1 MAEEI
6 LHYDH
11 SGNGNHLYKKEEQ
24 PENIINVADWTDKSS
39 DIKDKRDIQMSEL
52 TDLATELERVD
63 AEIVEAELQL
73 SNLKQS
79 RKTIAEEHLPQLMEQ
94 AGIDSL
100 KLASG
105 KKIEIKEFV
114 DAKIKDPNVA
124 FQWLRETNNDS
135 IIKNE
140 ISVSLGRG
148 DDALAQE
155 IISTLKEKH
164 DIEANVR
171 VGIHNMTLKSF
182 CRDALDNPE
191 LAETLPKDA
200 FGIYQGKRAKVN

>member
-1 MAEEI
+1 MAKEI
-6 LHYDH
+6 
-11 SGNGNHLYKKEEQ
+11 KKPKKVEPKVIAESFWRDTPCKVRLQ
-24 PENIINVADWTDKSS
+24 S
-39 DIKDKRDIQMSEL
+39 DVQLCEV
-52 TDLATELERVD
+52 TNLANELEYLD
-63 AEIVEAELQL
+63 AQVLEAEAEL
-73 SNLKQS
+73 SKLKQS

-94 AGIDSL
+94 AGIETL

-105 KKIEIKEFV
+105 RKIEVKEFV

-155 IISTLKEKH
+155 IISTLKDKH
-164 DIEANVR
+164 NIEANVR

>member
-1 MAEEI
+1 MT
-6 LHYDH
+6 
-11 SGNGNHLYKKEEQ
+11 EEQ

-39 DIKDKRDIQMSEL
+39 DIKDKRNIQMSEL
-52 TDLATELERVD
+52 TDLATELERID
-63 AEIVEAELQL
+63 ADITEAEVHL
-73 SNLKQS
+73 SNLKQN

-100 KLASG
+100 SLASG
-105 KKIEIKEFV
+105 KKIAVQEFV

-155 IISTLKEKH
+155 IISTLKDKH

-191 LAETLPKDA
+191 LAETLPKEA

>member
-1 MAEEI
+1 MT
-6 LHYDH
+6 
-11 SGNGNHLYKKEEQ
+11 EEQ

-52 TDLATELERVD
+52 TDLANELERVD

-73 SNLKQS
+73 SNLKQN
-79 RKTIAEEHLPQLMEQ
+79 RKTIAEEHLPTLMEQ
-94 AGIDSL
+94 AGIETL

-105 KKIEIKEFV
+105 RKIEVKEFV

-155 IISTLKEKH
+155 IISTLKDKH

>member
-1 MAEEI
+1 MA
-6 LHYDH
+6 
-11 SGNGNHLYKKEEQ
+11 EEQ
-24 PENIINVADWTDKSS
+24 PENIINVADWTEKSD
-39 DIKDKRDIQMSEL
+39 DIKDKRNIQMSEI

-63 AEIVEAELQL
+63 TEIVEAEIQL

-79 RKTIAEEHLPQLMEQ
+79 RKTIAEEHLPTLMEQ

-105 KKIEIKEFV
+105 RKIEIKEFV

-155 IISTLKEKH
+155 IISTLKDKH

>member
-1 MAEEI
+1 MT
-6 LHYDH
+6 
-11 SGNGNHLYKKEEQ
+11 EEQ

-39 DIKDKRDIQMSEL
+39 DIKDKRNIQMSEL

-63 AEIVEAELQL
+63 AEIIEAEVQL
-73 SNLKQS
+73 SNLKQN

-191 LAETLPKDA
+191 LAETLPKEA

>member
-1 MAEEI
+1 MA
-6 LHYDH
+6 
-11 SGNGNHLYKKEEQ
+11 EEQ

-39 DIKDKRDIQMSEL
+39 DIKDKRNIQMSEL
-52 TDLATELERVD
+52 TDLATELERFD
-63 AEIVEAELQL
+63 AEILEVEVQL
-73 SNLKQS
+73 SNLKQN

-100 KLASG
+100 SLASG
-105 KKIEIKEFV
+105 KKIAIQEFV
-114 DAKIKDPNVA
+114 DAKIKDPNTA

>member
-1 MAEEI
+1 MT
-6 LHYDH
+6 
-11 SGNGNHLYKKEEQ
+11 EEQ
-24 PENIINVADWTDKSS
+24 PENIINVADWTEKSA

-79 RKTIAEEHLPQLMEQ
+79 RKTIAEEHLPTLMEQ
-94 AGIDSL
+94 AGIETL

-105 KKIEIKEFV
+105 RKIEVKEFV

-191 LAETLPKDA
+191 LAETLPKEA

>member
-6 LHYDH
+6 
-11 SGNGNHLYKKEEQ
+11 KK
-24 PENIINVADWTDKSS
+24 PEKVEPKVIAESFWGDTPCKIRLKS
-39 DIKDKRDIQMSEL
+39 DVQLSEV
-52 TDLATELERVD
+52 TNLANELEYLD
-63 AEIVEAELQL
+63 AKVLEAEAEL
-73 SNLKQS
+73 SKLKQA
-79 RKTIAEEHLPQLMEQ
+79 RKTIAEEHLPQLMEE

-105 KKIEIKEFV
+105 KKIEIKEFI

>member
-1 MAEEI
+1 
-6 LHYDH
+6 
-11 SGNGNHLYKKEEQ
+11 
-24 PENIINVADWTDKSS
+24 
-39 DIKDKRDIQMSEL
+39 
-52 TDLATELERVD
+52 
-63 AEIVEAELQL
+63 
-73 SNLKQS
+73 
-79 RKTIAEEHLPQLMEQ
+79 
-94 AGIDSL
+94 
-100 KLASG
+100 
-105 KKIEIKEFV
+105 
-114 DAKIKDPNVA
+114 
-124 FQWLRETNNDS
+124 LRETNNDS

-155 IISTLKEKH
+155 IISTLKDKH

>member
-1 MAEEI
+1 MT
-6 LHYDH
+6 
-11 SGNGNHLYKKEEQ
+11 EEQ

-39 DIKDKRDIQMSEL
+39 DIKDKRNIQMSEL

-63 AEIVEAELQL
+63 AEIIEAEVQL
-73 SNLKQS
+73 SNLKQN

-105 KKIEIKEFV
+105 RKIEIKEFI

>member
-1 MAEEI
+1 MT
-6 LHYDH
+6 
-11 SGNGNHLYKKEEQ
+11 EEQ

-79 RKTIAEEHLPQLMEQ
+79 RKTIAEEHLPTLMEQ
-94 AGIDSL
+94 AGIETL

-105 KKIEIKEFV
+105 RKIEVKEFV

-191 LAETLPKDA
+191 LAETLPKEA

>member
-1 MAEEI
+1 MT
-6 LHYDH
+6 
-11 SGNGNHLYKKEEQ
+11 EEQ

-39 DIKDKRDIQMSEL
+39 DIKNKRDIQMSEL
-52 TDLATELERVD
+52 TDLANELERVD

-73 SNLKQS
+73 SNLKQN
-79 RKTIAEEHLPQLMEQ
+79 RKTIAEEHLPTLMEQ
-94 AGIDSL
+94 AGIETL

-105 KKIEIKEFV
+105 RKIEVKEFV
-114 DAKIKDPNVA
+114 DAKIKDPNIV
-124 FQWLRETNNDS
+124 FQWLRDTNNDS

-191 LAETLPKDA
+191 LAETLPKEA

>member
-1 MAEEI
+1 MT
-6 LHYDH
+6 
-11 SGNGNHLYKKEEQ
+11 EEQ

-39 DIKDKRDIQMSEL
+39 DIKNKRDIQMSEL
-52 TDLATELERVD
+52 TDLANELERVD

-73 SNLKQS
+73 SNLKQN

-100 KLASG
+100 SLASG
-105 KKIEIKEFV
+105 KKIAVQEFV

-155 IISTLKEKH
+155 IISTLKDKH

-191 LAETLPKDA
+191 LAETLPKEA

>member
-1 MAEEI
+1 MTEEPK
-6 LHYDH
+6 D
-11 SGNGNHLYKKEEQ
+11 
-24 PENIINVADWTDKSS
+24 IINVADWTDKSS
-39 DIKDKRDIQMSEL
+39 DIKNKRDIQMSEL
-52 TDLATELERVD
+52 TDLANELERVD
-63 AEIVEAELQL
+63 AEIAEAEIQL
-73 SNLKQS
+73 SNLKQN

-100 KLASG
+100 SLASG
-105 KKIEIKEFV
+105 KKIAVQEFV

-155 IISTLKEKH
+155 IISTLKDKH

-191 LAETLPKDA
+191 LAETLPKAA

>member
-1 MAEEI
+1 MT
-6 LHYDH
+6 
-11 SGNGNHLYKKEEQ
+11 EEQ

-39 DIKDKRDIQMSEL
+39 DIKDKRNIQMSEL

-63 AEIVEAELQL
+63 AEIIEAELQL
-73 SNLKQS
+73 SNLKQN

>member
-1 MAEEI
+1 M
-6 LHYDH
+6 
-11 SGNGNHLYKKEEQ
+11 
-24 PENIINVADWTDKSS
+24 TDTP
-39 DIKDKRDIQMSEL
+39 RNIQMNEL
-52 TDLATELERVD
+52 TELATELETVD
-63 AEIVEAELQL
+63 AKIVEAEVEL

-79 RKTIAEEHLPQLMEQ
+79 RRTIAEEHLPQLMEQ

-105 KKIEIKEFV
+105 RKIEIKEFV

-148 DDALAQE
+148 DDALAQD
-155 IISTLKEKH
+155 IIQTLKEQYEV
-164 DIEANVR
+164 DANVR

-191 LAETLPKDA
+191 LAETLPKNA

>member
-1 MAEEI
+1 MT
-6 LHYDH
+6 
-11 SGNGNHLYKKEEQ
+11 EEQ
-24 PENIINVADWTDKSS
+24 PENIINVADWTDKSA
-39 DIKDKRDIQMSEL
+39 DIKDKRNIQMSEL

-63 AEIVEAELQL
+63 AEIIEAEVQL
-73 SNLKQS
+73 SNLKQN

-191 LAETLPKDA
+191 LAETLPKEA

>member
-1 MAEEI
+1 MT
-6 LHYDH
+6 
-11 SGNGNHLYKKEEQ
+11 EEQ

-39 DIKDKRDIQMSEL
+39 DIKDKRNIQMSEL

-63 AEIVEAELQL
+63 AEIIEAEVQL
-73 SNLKQS
+73 SNLKQN

-105 KKIEIKEFV
+105 RKIEIKEFV

>member
-1 MAEEI
+1 MAEE
-6 LHYDH
+6 
-11 SGNGNHLYKKEEQ
+11 Q
-24 PENIINVADWTDKSS
+24 QENIINVADWTDKSA
-39 DIKDKRDIQMSEL
+39 DIKDKRNIQMSEL

-63 AEIVEAELQL
+63 AEIVEAEVQL
-73 SNLKQS
+73 SNLKQN

-100 KLASG
+100 SLASG
-105 KKIEIKEFV
+105 RKIEIKEFV